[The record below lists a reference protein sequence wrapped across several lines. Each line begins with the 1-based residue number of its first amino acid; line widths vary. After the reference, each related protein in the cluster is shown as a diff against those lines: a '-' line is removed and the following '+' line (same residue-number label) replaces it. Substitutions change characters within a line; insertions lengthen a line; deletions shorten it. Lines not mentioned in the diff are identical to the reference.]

1 MKEKDMCWCALT
13 EDGVP
18 CVGILDSLIQ
28 GLFVLS

>member
-13 EDGVP
+13 KDGVP
-18 CVGILDSLIQ
+18 YVEIIDSLIQ